1 MRTTIDLPEPLL
13 RQVKARAALDG
24 TTLKR
29 LIRSFVEQGLR
40 RLEEGLGA
48 DTEPK
53 KRSEIPTISRP
64 TGASPPALSNAEL
77 CDLLEQEDIARE
89 LRTRRSS

>member
-29 LIRSFVEQGLR
+29 LIRRFVEQGLR
-40 RLEEGLGA
+40 RLEEGRGT
-48 DTEPK
+48 DIEPR
-53 KRSEIPTISRP
+53 KRSEIPTINRP
-64 TGASPPALSNAEL
+64 EGASPPALSNAEL
-77 CDLLEQEDIARE
+77 YELLEREDMARE
-89 LRTRRSS
+89 LRTRRSP